1 MSKQDDVKVMLRE
14 AGILFAIT
22 LLSGLLLGFVYELT
36 REPRRLQQEK
46 AVQEACAAVFS
57 GEEFKNVV
65 FEQDSFVP
73 SEALQQSLAQT
84 GVTIGTVFDA
94 KAGDVS
100 LLGYVM
106 ESTSANG
113 YGGDIVLYV
122 GIRLDGTV
130 NGVKILEMSE
140 TPGLGQEAPNV
151 LTPQFAGKKVDS
163 FTYTKTGAKADNEV
177 DAITSA
183 TVTTKAVTEAVNGA
197 LAAAEELPGGGA
209 QNE

>member
-94 KAGDVS
+94 KAGDGS

-106 ESTSANG
+106 ESTSVNG

>member
-94 KAGDVS
+94 KAGDGS

-106 ESTSANG
+106 ESISANG

-122 GIRLDGTV
+122 GIRLDGPV

>member
-1 MSKQDDVKVMLRE
+1 M
-14 AGILFAIT
+14 
-22 LLSGLLLGFVYELT
+22 
-36 REPRRLQQEK
+36 
-46 AVQEACAAVFS
+46 
-57 GEEFKNVV
+57 
-65 FEQDSFVP
+65 
-73 SEALQQSLAQT
+73 

-94 KAGDVS
+94 KAGDGS

>member
-22 LLSGLLLGFVYELT
+22 LLSGLFLGFVYELT

-94 KAGDVS
+94 KAGDGS
-100 LLGYVM
+100 LLGYVT

>member
-1 MSKQDDVKVMLRE
+1 MSQQDDVKVMLRE

-94 KAGDVS
+94 KAGDGS

-106 ESTSANG
+106 ESISANG

>member
-94 KAGDVS
+94 KAGDGS

-106 ESTSANG
+106 ESISANG

>member
-94 KAGDVS
+94 KAGDGS
-100 LLGYVM
+100 LLGYVT

>member
-1 MSKQDDVKVMLRE
+1 M
-14 AGILFAIT
+14 
-22 LLSGLLLGFVYELT
+22 
-36 REPRRLQQEK
+36 
-46 AVQEACAAVFS
+46 
-57 GEEFKNVV
+57 
-65 FEQDSFVP
+65 
-73 SEALQQSLAQT
+73 
-84 GVTIGTVFDA
+84 
-94 KAGDVS
+94 
-100 LLGYVM
+100 
-106 ESTSANG
+106 
-113 YGGDIVLYV
+113 

>member
-22 LLSGLLLGFVYELT
+22 LLSGLLLGFIYELT

-94 KAGDVS
+94 KAGDGS

-151 LTPQFAGKKVDS
+151 LIPQFAGKKVDS